1 MQGAALATGL
11 GYSCTLLLFL
21 CHFLS
26 RRALLRLT
34 LKGCGWSEI
43 LRASLNGSAESINE
57 LSVGSIILLIN
68 HLMMARFGSSG
79 VAAFTVVSYGS
90 WFGLTLAYG
99 LSDTLSPLVSANH
112 AAGLRQRTHSFL
124 RVALLSLLALG
135 VVMFLVFSLYP
146 QELVRLF
153 LPGNAAVGGL
163 ACHFIAD
170 FRWSFFFSGLNMG
183 IACYLTG
190 LNRSLQAA
198 GMALGRSLVFPA
210 LFLSLFALWLEDE
223 HIFWAIPLA
232 EALTLL
238 LGMGLLAHGRWRTG
252 W

>member
-1 MQGAALATGL
+1 
-11 GYSCTLLLFL
+11 
-21 CHFLS
+21 
-26 RRALLRLT
+26 
-34 LKGCGWSEI
+34 
-43 LRASLNGSAESINE
+43 
-57 LSVGSIILLIN
+57 
-68 HLMMARFGSSG
+68 
-79 VAAFTVVSYGS
+79 
-90 WFGLTLAYG
+90 
-99 LSDTLSPLVSANH
+99 
-112 AAGLRQRTHSFL
+112 
-124 RVALLSLLALG
+124 
-135 VVMFLVFSLYP
+135 MFLVFSLYP